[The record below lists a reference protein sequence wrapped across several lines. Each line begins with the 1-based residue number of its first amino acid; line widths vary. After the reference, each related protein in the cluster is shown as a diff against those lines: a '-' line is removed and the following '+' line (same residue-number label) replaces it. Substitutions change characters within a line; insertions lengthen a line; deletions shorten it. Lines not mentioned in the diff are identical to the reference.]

1 MIEIIVR
8 RVLNFSLIFMV
19 IGIFVFLGN
28 MVYQQETLGI
38 DPKINWWFT
47 APMVFFFGIV
57 ILCIL
62 LMCVFEIIHICRM
75 SGMPRY
81 GIIIVLCLVA
91 MVGILGFVL
100 FWKFDFMGSKAVI
113 TAFSLSAT
121 GFTMKA
127 YHRIG
132 NESKKRK

>member
-8 RVLNFSLIFMV
+8 KILNFSLIFMV

-62 LMCVFEIIHICRM
+62 LMCVFEIIHMCKM
-75 SGMPRY
+75 SGMPR
-81 GIIIVLCLVA
+81 L
-91 MVGILGFVL
+91 GILILLIVISVVGVVGFVL

-132 NESKKRK
+132 NESKRRK

>member
-8 RVLNFSLIFMV
+8 KVLNFSLIFMV

-38 DPKINWWFT
+38 DPRINWWFT
-47 APMVFFFGIV
+47 APMLFFFGIV

-62 LMCVFEIIHICRM
+62 LMCAFEIIHMCRM
-75 SGMPRY
+75 SGMPGYR
-81 GIIIVLCLVA
+81 IAIVLCLVA
-91 MVGILGFVL
+91 LVGILGFVL

-113 TAFSLSAT
+113 TAFSLSVT

-132 NESKKRK
+132 NEAKRRK

>member
-8 RVLNFSLIFMV
+8 KILNFSLIFMV

-28 MVYQQETLGI
+28 IVYQQETLGI

-47 APMVFFFGIV
+47 APMIFFFGIV
-57 ILCIL
+57 ILCIV
-62 LMCVFEIIHICRM
+62 LMCVFEIIHMCRM
-75 SGMPRY
+75 SGMPWY
-81 GIIIVLCLVA
+81 GIGIVLCLVA
-91 MVGILGFVL
+91 IVGIVGFVL

-132 NESKKRK
+132 NESKRRK

>member
-38 DPKINWWFT
+38 DPEINWWFT
-47 APMVFFFGIV
+47 APMIFFFGIV
-57 ILCIL
+57 ILCIV
-62 LMCVFEIIHICRM
+62 LMCVFEIIHMCKM
-75 SGMPRY
+75 SGMPMY
-81 GIIIVLCLVA
+81 GIIIVLCIVA
-91 MVGILGFVL
+91 MVGVLGFVL
-100 FWKFDFMGSKAVI
+100 FWKFDFMGSKVFI
-113 TAFSLSAT
+113 SAFSLSVT

-127 YHRIG
+127 YHRLG
-132 NESKKRK
+132 NEEKRRK

>member
-28 MVYQQETLGI
+28 MVYQQKTLGI

-62 LMCVFEIIHICRM
+62 LMCVFEIIHMCKM